1 MRRKTKIVVSCEA
14 SAAILEWPNLLAREL
29 YSAAIQHAGQHEVG
43 IDDVHAA
50 WTVAVERMTAQLA
63 KQTSRTS
70 SHRGKAN
77 DKAA

>member
-1 MRRKTKIVVSCEA
+1 MRRKMNAGLSCEA

-29 YSAAIQHAGQHEVG
+29 YSAAMQHAGNREVG
-43 IDDVHAA
+43 IEDVRAA
-50 WTVAVERMTAQLA
+50 WPMTIERMTARLV
-63 KQTSRTS
+63 KQTSRTN